1 MSANDNPRLVSLV
14 PSVTETLVAW
24 GVDPIACTRFCE
36 QPTFLHMGGTKDPD
50 IDGIIRLKPY
60 LVIMDREENRQE
72 DYLKLVEAGVDVEAV
87 HVASLADVSSEIG
100 RLARR
105 LQRDWSFETP
115 EALPDSAG
123 SSRYRA
129 FVPIWKRPWMTIGQL
144 TYGASVLRY
153 LGVDVEFS
161 DREASYPV
169 VGDLEIRS
177 ASLDFV
183 LAPTEPYPFGA
194 RHLDMLS
201 DFAPA
206 YLIDGQDLFWWG
218 SRTADALGRLRT
230 QIDEIVSGN

>member
-1 MSANDNPRLVSLV
+1 MSANDSPRLVSLV

-50 IDGIIRLKPY
+50 IAGIVRLKPD

-72 DYLKLVEAGVDVEAV
+72 DYLKLVEAGVEEEAV

-105 LQRDWSFETP
+105 LQLDWSFETP
-115 EALPDSAG
+115 EALPDSAAG
-123 SSRYRA
+123 SRYRA
-129 FVPIWKRPWMTIGQL
+129 FVPIWKRPWMTIGHL

-153 LGVDVEFS
+153 LGVDAEFS

-218 SRTADALGRLRT
+218 SRTTDALGRLRT

>member
-1 MSANDNPRLVSLV
+1 MSANDSPRLVSLV

-50 IDGIIRLKPY
+50 IAGIVRLKPD

-72 DYLKLVEAGVDVEAV
+72 DYLKLVEAGVEVEAV

-105 LQRDWSFETP
+105 LQLDWSLELRKRTRFCSRKP
-115 EALPDSAG
+115 LPSICA
-123 SSRYRA
+123 
-129 FVPIWKRPWMTIGQL
+129 IWKRPWMTIGHL

-153 LGVDVEFS
+153 LGVDAEFS

-218 SRTADALGRLRT
+218 SRTTDALGRLRT